1 MTRKH
6 FVTIADSLGKVL
18 AQSNDKDF
26 TYSRFRQLCAPFIT
40 GLEIHNDNF
49 DEERFI
55 AYAYD
60 RYREYRRAINDA
72 QNRVNGSGSNIK

>member
-1 MTRKH
+1 M
-6 FVTIADSLGKVL
+6 
-18 AQSNDKDF
+18 
-26 TYSRFRQLCAPFIT
+26 CAPFIT

-72 QNRVNGSGSNIK
+72 QNRVNGSGRNIK

>member
-26 TYSRFRQLCAPFIT
+26 TYSRFRQLCAPF
-40 GLEIHNDNF
+40 